1 MAYGRWQREQH
12 RPRACVLPVM
22 TPLAN
27 ERLRTTHRLLLAILC
42 SLRRDDHLPILL
54 LCRKDFCA
62 QLELE
67 TLLSQGFL
75 ELFSE

>member
-1 MAYGRWQREQH
+1 MRD
-12 RPRACVLPVM
+12 
-22 TPLAN
+22 
-27 ERLRTTHRLLLAILC
+27 LRTTHRLLLAVLR

-54 LCRKDFCA
+54 LCRKDLCA

-67 TLLSQGFL
+67 TLLSQRFL